1 MHAFLIVQSTQWLQ
15 KKCSVVITDL
25 VTGAG
30 EIPDAIGWKNGHS
43 ILIEC
48 KASRADFLADRHKP
62 FRRESVR
69 GMGDGRYFCVPKGMI
84 QVEEL
89 PQGWGL
95 LEWTGKKLKETHKP
109 GRRPTTEEP
118 IFDGRR
124 REIELLVSAL
134 RRLGQPAAQGISI
147 KCYVYDT
154 QGKATLGVEINSPNH
169 AASSQDPA
177 SSAQTP
183 PAPPSQTP
191 SQPEPTTPPVPP
203 S

>member
-1 MHAFLIVQSTQWLQ
+1 MHAFLIKQSAQWLQ

-30 EIPDAIGWKNGHS
+30 EIPDAIGWKDGHS

-48 KASRADFLADRHKP
+48 KASRADFLADRYKP
-62 FRRESVR
+62 FRREAVR
-69 GMGDGRYFCVPKGMI
+69 GMGDGRYYCAPNGMI
-84 QVEEL
+84 QMEEL

-95 LEWTGKKLKETHKP
+95 LEWTGKKLKETQKP

-124 REIELLVSAL
+124 REIMLLVSAL
-134 RRLGQPAAQGISI
+134 RRLGQPAPLGIAI

-154 QGKATLGVEINSPNH
+154 QGKATLGVQMNETNEVQE
-169 AASSQDPA
+169 A
-177 SSAQTP
+177 
-183 PAPPSQTP
+183 
-191 SQPEPTTPPVPP
+191 E
-203 S
+203 